1 MSDSK
6 SAETSTSPDGNPP
19 APGTPPLT
27 DPNLSAKLRADC
39 AALQNDV
46 QQARELAA
54 DFQRQLAGKSNE
66 FAALKRVFQET
77 RIHLEKLEQG
87 IKELREERHRLAN
100 EAMRAIAFERQVQ
113 DKDAQIARLTQELE
127 ALKQKQKQTPATE
140 SSRGISGLFGRRAKS

>member
-1 MSDSK
+1 MPDPMT
-6 SAETSTSPDGNPP
+6 ANAVSPDGS
-19 APGTPPLT
+19 AARAEGARLT
-27 DPNLSAKLRADC
+27 DPNLSAKLRADF

-77 RIHLEKLEQG
+77 RTHLEKLEQG

-100 EAMRAIAFERQVQ
+100 EAMRALAFERQV
-113 DKDAQIARLTQELE
+113 DDLDAQIARLTQELE
-127 ALKQKQKQTPATE
+127 ALRQKQKATSEPA
-140 SSRGISGLFGRRAKS
+140 RGISGFFSRKSK

>member
-1 MSDSK
+1 MADPNSV
-6 SAETSTSPDGNPP
+6 ETSSRSGHPPD
-19 APGTPPLT
+19 AATPPLT

-39 AALQNDV
+39 EALQNDV

-77 RIHLEKLEQG
+77 RVHLEKLEQG

-100 EAMRAIAFERQVQ
+100 EAMRSIAFERQVA
-113 DKDAQIARLTQELE
+113 DRDAQIARLTQELE
-127 ALKQKQKQTPATE
+127 ALKQKQKQQPTTDPG
-140 SSRGISGLFGRRAKS
+140 RGLGGLFGRRGKS